1 MTYGVTDKTS
11 YTSYINS
18 NSSNY
23 AQMGYYQRLTDY
35 DSMDEEDFM
44 QEYIEP
50 DFYVGSTSE
59 TLNFYPYIND
69 STKV

>member
-1 MTYGVTDKTS
+1 
-11 YTSYINS
+11 
-18 NSSNY
+18 
-23 AQMGYYQRLTDY
+23 MGYYQRLTDY

-44 QEYIEP
+44 REYIES